1 MNVMESVVT
10 QKNRGVIIAYINEA
24 KLLDERMIGEVG
36 SELLAAMERAE
47 NNMLLV
53 NFQSVRFMSSSMIGK
68 IVTLYKKCKEN
79 KINLKLSNISSEIME
94 VFQLMNLQK
103 LLNIYSDESD
113 AMLAF
118 EKDGWL
124 K

>member
-1 MNVMESVVT
+1 MESVVA

-36 SELLAAMERAE
+36 SGLLAAMERAE
-47 NNMLLV
+47 NNMLLI

-68 IVTLYKKCKEN
+68 IVTLYKKCKGN
-79 KINLKLSNISSEIME
+79 KINLKLSNISTEIME

-103 LLNIYSDESD
+103 LLNIYRDEAD

>member
-1 MNVMESVVT
+1 MESVVT

-36 SELLAAMERAE
+36 SGLLTAMERAE

-68 IVTLYKKCKEN
+68 IVTLYKKCKGN
-79 KINLKLSNISSEIME
+79 KINLKLSNISGEILE